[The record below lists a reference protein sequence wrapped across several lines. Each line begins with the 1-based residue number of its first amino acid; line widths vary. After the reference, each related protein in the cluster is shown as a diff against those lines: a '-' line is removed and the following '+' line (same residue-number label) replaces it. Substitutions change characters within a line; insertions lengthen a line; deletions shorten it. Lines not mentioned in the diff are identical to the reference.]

1 MTSSRDN
8 GAFVQTLEYGQLI
21 SINGALDIRVEF
33 PRGNVSLD
41 DRMIGRN
48 EPPVD
53 HQQED
58 EERDDD
64 PDHKLEEVIPDVVDI
79 RHDLLPQL
87 LPFVGL
93 FSLEEL

>member
-1 MTSSRDN
+1 MD
-8 GAFVQTLEYGQLI
+8 GTLY
-21 SINGALDIRVEF
+21 IRIEF
-33 PRGNVSLD
+33 PRANVSLN
-41 DRMIGRN
+41 DRMLGTN
-48 EPPVD
+48 EPPIY

-64 PDHKLEEVIPDVVDI
+64 PDHELEEVIPDVVDI

-93 FSLEEL
+93 LSLEELQHELIGK